1 MISTHKKE
9 RIVHILN
16 HLGLSLLHYLIHSL
30 SLTVLLTTTTILDFL
45 VTTRTP
51 TSAQF
56 PALIRIFAATWRN
69 LSIIIVIT
77 TTIIVIITMP
87 RREVRYEVDHTQTKA
102 IILSNLHQFFLTT
115 PDYSKFRT
123 SQIFDIIFERVYIPT
138 RTELVNAFYE
148 LIDAGVVPELKG
160 TRMDKKERRKKRE
173 VLKERIR
180 KKRGERAN
188 RVFPGVPWRK
198 GGRPKRSLGEI
209 RKAWLKNTQMGAVK
223 NWGSGKRE
231 GRGAGIEDGSQSP
244 PLPRAGAGLKKR
256 YPVIRRASR
265 TEPHCIQSSP
275 TPPPSDCIPPETAL
289 QASIHLSNKPRHRTT
304 VSYKDQRELLEAMH
318 KLCLH
323 SSFEFC
329 KFRLRLD
336 LTRNIS
342 DPAPFQLE
350 TLIKAI
356 VTAWNTGKFDG
367 SYINEDIGFG
377 SGNAFWRAGWVAVA
391 RLYKWPMTN
400 RRLLS
405 ILQTG
410 EEFLDALLDERRVDM
425 AGVLYEKAEAMVRCV
440 SKAGSVRETG
450 SEESSGA
457 EAEVEVEIDPELE
470 SERETDSQVESE
482 EAGELDGGMRVE
494 IDAEPAARN
503 SDSSDTETEGVSLVG
518 YIG

>member
-1 MISTHKKE
+1 M
-9 RIVHILN
+9 
-16 HLGLSLLHYLIHSL
+16 
-30 SLTVLLTTTTILDFL
+30 
-45 VTTRTP
+45 
-51 TSAQF
+51 
-56 PALIRIFAATWRN
+56 
-69 LSIIIVIT
+69 
-77 TTIIVIITMP
+77 
-87 RREVRYEVDHTQTKA
+87 
-102 IILSNLHQFFLTT
+102 
-115 PDYSKFRT
+115 
-123 SQIFDIIFERVYIPT
+123 
-138 RTELVNAFYE
+138 
-148 LIDAGVVPELKG
+148 VPELEG
-160 TRMDKKERRKKRE
+160 IRRDKKERRQKHK
-173 VLKERIR
+173 VLKERMRI
-180 KKRGERAN
+180 KRGERAN

-198 GGRPKRSLGEI
+198 SGRPKRSLGEI

-231 GRGAGIEDGSQSP
+231 GRRAGVEDGSQSP
-244 PLPRAGAGLKKR
+244 PSPRAGAGLKKR
-256 YPVIRRASR
+256 YPVIRRPSR
-265 TEPHCIQSSP
+265 TKPHCIQSSP

-356 VTAWNTGKFDG
+356 VTAWNAGKFDG

-425 AGVLYEKAEAMVRCV
+425 AGVLYEKAEAMVRCA
-440 SKAGSVRETG
+440 SKGGSMGETG
-450 SEESSGA
+450 SEAQSGA
-457 EAEVEVEIDPELE
+457 EAETETDPESE
-470 SERETDSQVESE
+470 SEREADGQVESE
-482 EAGELDGGMRVE
+482 EAGKLDGGIRVE
-494 IDAEPAARN
+494 IDAEPATRN
-503 SDSSDTETEGVSLVG
+503 SDSSDTEAEGVSLVG
-518 YIG
+518 YKG